1 MPRQQAA
8 HDPYGGLEHLWLCI
22 AVEGDPADDLADRVL
37 ESRRVVQDDESVKDI
52 NQSDGEVARDIIS
65 GKVTPANKFSL
76 ASVRAMYI
84 LYARIEPV
92 GSAPCT

>member
-8 HDPYGGLEHLWLCI
+8 HDAYGCLKDLWLRV

-52 NQSDGEVARDIIS
+52 NQSDGEIASNVIS
-65 GKVTPANKFSL
+65 GEVTPANNFSL
-76 ASVRAMYI
+76 AGNRAIDTVYS
-84 LYARIEPV
+84 RIEPV
-92 GSAPCT
+92 GSTACT